1 MSNTEKT
8 YFNEEERKKQE
19 KSEKEKKKEQEKIL
33 MFEKKKEENR
43 EEEEIHNN
51 LQKLRDL
58 LENHIIDDTL
68 VEKVLSGNELD
79 HEEMQD
85 IFEKID
91 EIENI
96 DNIDDYIPKDIRI
109 SKEEYAA
116 ALHNEENYTVVLQKL
131 HTVLG
136 ILAQHI
142 TPQTTGSINIFSS
155 FVTLLDKNL
164 ITIQEHHIDMKDS
177 LEASKNTTPKKES
190 IWQTFKDYFS

>member
-91 EIENI
+91 IGKKG
-96 DNIDDYIPKDIRI
+96 YW
-109 SKEEYAA
+109 
-116 ALHNEENYTVVLQKL
+116 
-131 HTVLG
+131 
-136 ILAQHI
+136 
-142 TPQTTGSINIFSS
+142 
-155 FVTLLDKNL
+155 
-164 ITIQEHHIDMKDS
+164 IQCDVG
-177 LEASKNTTPKKES
+177 
-190 IWQTFKDYFS
+190 Y